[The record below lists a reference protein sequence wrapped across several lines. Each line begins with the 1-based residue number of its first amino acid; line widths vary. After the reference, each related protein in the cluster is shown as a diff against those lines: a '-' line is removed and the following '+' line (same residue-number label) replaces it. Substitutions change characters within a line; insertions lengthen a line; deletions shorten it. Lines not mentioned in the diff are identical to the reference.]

1 MSPASLLSIWA
12 CTWFGGTLVIG
23 LVLMASSAPGAA
35 QSRNEIAHADAQRQ
49 DAGALSAELPVT
61 FAIPS
66 QRLETALKA
75 FASAARV
82 ELFYE
87 SSVIAGQQSF
97 SIHGTFAPEVAMRM
111 MLQGTGL
118 SSTSFDRGTITILSP
133 AAKGQEPADLKRARL
148 GVAEFSPY
156 LALVQTSLDQTLC
169 HAPVAAGDPDELF
182 ARLWISPV
190 GGVQRAD
197 LLSGTGSA
205 ERDRFYLTVL
215 ATVSIGERPPAAMPQ
230 PINLMLM
237 PKKTRRSAA
246 CLGSAPQRSRS
257 AAHD

>member
-1 MSPASLLSIWA
+1 
-12 CTWFGGTLVIG
+12 
-23 LVLMASSAPGAA
+23 MASSGPGAA
-35 QSRNEIAHADAQRQ
+35 QSRNGIAHADAQPQNGGRP
-49 DAGALSAELPVT
+49 SAELPVT

-66 QRLETALKA
+66 QKLETALKA

-87 SSVIAGQQSF
+87 SGAIAGQLSF
-97 SIHGTFAPEVAMRM
+97 SVHGTFAPEVAMRM

-118 SSTSFDRGTITILSP
+118 SSASFDPGTITILSP

-169 HAPVAAGDPDELF
+169 HAPIAAADPDELF
-182 ARLWISPV
+182 ARLWISPA

-197 LLSGTGSA
+197 LLSGTGSD
-205 ERDRFYLTVL
+205 ERDRFYLTAL

-237 PKKTRRSAA
+237 PKRTQRSAT
-246 CLGSAPQRSRS
+246 CLSSAPRRARS